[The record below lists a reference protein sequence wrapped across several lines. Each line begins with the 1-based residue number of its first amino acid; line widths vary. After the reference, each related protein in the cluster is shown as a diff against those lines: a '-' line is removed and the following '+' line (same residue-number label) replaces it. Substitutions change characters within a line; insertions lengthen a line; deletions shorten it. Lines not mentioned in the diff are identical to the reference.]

1 MEPTTRRGFLPSR
14 LEDMEDDVDVDDD
27 GDGFYGSGLQRN
39 RPSSDGQNLVITF
52 DLKAIRN
59 RAEALRQASLEALRR
74 SRVRAMDAGRRIVE
88 ESKDFVE
95 DIRSSVSI
103 NRDHRLVISIR
114 RSSLDFALNA
124 ILWSAFI
131 VVMWKVWARFSK
143 QYRWGWEE
151 DGFHSQGVYRRDRS
165 LGGRE
170 VFVGNWF
177 FNRKPKPKE
186 AIDSGSLSLTS
197 RRPKTE
203 ISESGSHRRRINPLD
218 SLDISR
224 SEKEMV
230 KPVQSKA
237 SKPLEKSLPG
247 WWPPSTPRTLTSERP
262 SNGAGDEVS
271 LIRG

>member
-1 MEPTTRRGFLPSR
+1 MKE
-14 LEDMEDDVDVDDD
+14 EEDDD
-27 GDGFYGSGLQRN
+27 DGFYGNGPDRN

-52 DLKAIRN
+52 DLKAIRS
-59 RAEALRQASLEALRR
+59 RAEALRQASMEALH
-74 SRVRAMDAGRRIVE
+74 SSKVRVTDVGRRIVE
-88 ESKDFVE
+88 EGKDFVE
-95 DIRSSVSI
+95 DLRSSVSI

-131 VVMWKVWARFSK
+131 VVMWKVWAKFSK

-151 DGFHSQGVYRRDRS
+151 DGFNSRGVYRRDRS

-186 AIDSGSLSLTS
+186 AIDSGSLSLKS
-197 RRPKTE
+197 WRPKSE

-218 SLDISR
+218 SLDVSR

-230 KPVQSKA
+230 KPSQSKA

-247 WWPPSTPRTLTSERP
+247 WWPPSTPHTLTSDPP
-262 SNGAGDEVS
+262 SNSAGDEVS
-271 LIRG
+271 LMRG